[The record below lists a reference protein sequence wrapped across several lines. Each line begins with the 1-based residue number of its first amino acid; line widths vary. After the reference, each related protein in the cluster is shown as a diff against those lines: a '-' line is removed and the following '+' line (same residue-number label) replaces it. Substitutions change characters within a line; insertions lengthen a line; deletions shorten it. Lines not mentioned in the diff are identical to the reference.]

1 MTKFEQVGINRLYLA
16 TDKANLNR
24 TFNHSCLC
32 CCYKGM
38 HIDCDRCAISL
49 THSMLVAILDSKK
62 GNQKGNDINAK
73 LARPYKRESKN
84 SL

>member
-49 THSMLVAILDSKK
+49 THSMLVAIMDSKK
-62 GNQKGNDINAK
+62 GKPHFNKNRKG
-73 LARPYKRESKN
+73 
-84 SL
+84 